1 MSPFIPPTPD
11 ANKSAEQHG
20 EPSEQDSFNH
30 LLFKVLR
37 LTSEQVQDLNDWMK
51 HQGIPN
57 VHEVIAQNFRK
68 PHGLE
73 DDLQFIREDKPC
85 YIQSNVMISLSLMIT
100 YIKHLRYSAK
110 TKYFG
115 SFYYIQ
121 IDPQDYDEWRTTP
134 PEEEVHFQ
142 TPSKLGSPATPR
154 SMATSVASESYIT
167 LTNFK
172 KGIKRDASAYPI
184 FKNERYYNTFIRH
197 FKATAKAQGLNSLMD
212 PNFTPG
218 SDEYEQQLFQDQQD
232 FLYSVLISSLKTDFS
247 EALVKDHEGDAQLII
262 ELLHEHHTGNSQY
275 SRSEINRI
283 TKYLTNIKLDDT
295 WRGTNESFLMHY
307 NDQLCLLDSLVDSDE
322 RLPDNTRVTFLESAV
337 ESVPDLRRVK
347 ITDNVLQA
355 QLDSTRPITYRSYF
369 DLLKDA
375 AFHLDQ
381 ATKRGSKIRRT
392 NVHFSGPN
400 NEDDHQNLLSDDH
413 QVIQQEDVCSEPPEP
428 LSYSVFQS
436 HFQGSS
442 TSSTQKIFLPKPI
455 WEKLSKDQ
463 QQMIIDHNRSLPKSG
478 SSSIS
483 TPNKSPSPL
492 PHKPTSQQT
501 AKSQQVHT
509 HQSDESTADTTKIE
523 TTPSDP
529 LLAMVHQSIHTSD
542 DDASDITK
550 VLSAK
555 RSRQIQVCKH
565 YIFQHANHTNN
576 QLVDRGANGGLA
588 GSDMRVIY
596 KTHRKINISGIDN
609 HEVNGLDVV
618 TAATLLN
625 NSLGKVIGIFNEYAH
640 LGKGSSIHSSGQL
653 EWFKTHVDEKSIK
666 VGGTQLITTL
676 DGYSVPLLIN
686 DGLAYATSLGR
697 PTDQDMDTY
706 PHVFFTSPDE
716 WDPSVLDHDLPPL
729 DGLDP
734 SQVLDQPFGDP
745 MFDAYGDFN
754 ERIIA
759 NLNILLDTPPE
770 DYGSYIAN
778 LHQGSSQEPDWNAL
792 RPFFAWTSPSSIQD
806 TFNVTTRHGTAPHTQ
821 DYIKKHFKSRNPV
834 FNIPRRSEAVAT
846 DTIFSDT
853 PAVDDGSTMA
863 QFFCGQDTLVC
874 DAYGIKSTKQFI
886 NTLSD
891 NIRKR
896 GAMDTLISDGGKYE
910 ISKRVTDLLRSLFI
924 QDYQSEP
931 YHQHQ
936 NKAENRFGLAKR
948 YTNTVMN
955 TSGCTACCWLLC
967 LQYICVVLNHLA
979 SPTLQGICPV
989 QALEGTTPD
998 ISFLLHFS
1006 FYEPV
1011 YYRIDSSEPDLNFP
1025 SSSNEKKGYWVG
1037 FADNQGDSLTWR
1049 ILTEDTQKI
1058 IIRSGVRSA
1067 LRTTTNQHLASSSG
1081 EGTTLPFPIPYPRQ
1095 SSNSLPLD
1103 KQSSNSLPLDPL
1115 DASTPN
1121 FEQFVKSQSGE
1132 DEDHPIPM
1140 ANIDIPNLLGRSF
1153 LLPPEDNGERHMAK
1167 IIDIDDHE
1175 QPLEDIKFKLKINKD
1190 QTEEIM
1196 SYNQLMDYIQKGTDA
1211 EEDPDSLF
1219 KFRDI
1224 IAHQGP
1230 LESTD
1235 PNHKLSKYNVMVEW
1249 ESGEVTYEPLTLISK
1264 DDPITCAVYV
1274 KKHDLLDTTGWKH
1287 LKRYA
1292 KTSKRLIRAVK
1303 QSRIRQVRASARY
1316 QHGFQVPKDYND
1328 AMRLDKENGNTH
1340 WQDAMDLEL
1349 TQIHEYK
1356 VFKDT
1361 GKAKFHNG
1369 KVVTPDGFQK
1379 IRVHFVY
1386 AVKHD
1391 GRFKARLVADGH
1403 LTKEPVESIY
1413 SGVVSLRSLRMVVFL
1428 SQLNNLEIWGAD
1440 VGNAYL
1446 EAYTDEKLCIMAG
1459 PEFKELQG
1467 HLLIMVKALYGTR
1480 SGGARWHDR
1489 LFDILQELKFKP
1501 SKADPDVWMRPEPGG
1516 TCYEYI
1522 AVYVDDL
1529 AIAAKDPQ
1537 AFCNEIK
1544 KKYNL
1549 KLKGVGPLEYHLGC
1563 TYKKDPD
1570 GTLAAD
1576 PRRYVNKILE
1586 SYERMFKEKPRKSR
1600 PPLEGGDHPELD
1612 TSELCDEHQTKQFQT
1627 LIGQLQW
1634 LISLGRFDIA
1644 VHVMSLSRFRAQPR
1658 KGHLDRAKRIVGY
1671 LLFLPDGAIRFRIGE
1686 PDFSS
1691 LKDQEYDWTR
1701 TVYSGACEQIPHD
1714 IPKPLGKH
1722 VQTTHYVDANL
1733 HHDLATGKAVT
1744 AALHFLNQTPID
1756 AYTKRQSTVETAT
1769 YGSEFVAARTAVDQ
1783 IIDIRTTLRY
1793 LGVPIRDKSYMFGDN
1808 KSVVTSSTIPNSTIS
1823 KRHHLASYHRVREAI
1838 AAKFISFHWKDGK
1851 SNPADILSK
1860 HWEFATVWPMLKPI
1874 LFWRGETATQLKGS
1888 DRIPSTTP
1896 GAEPPRDAKDSG
1908 SARSHSTHLETSSS
1922 DLP

>member
-1 MSPFIPPTPD
+1 MSTFIPPTPA
-11 ANKSAEQHG
+11 ANKSAEQHE

-51 HQGIPN
+51 HRGIPN

-68 PHGLE
+68 PHALE
-73 DDLQFIREDKPC
+73 DDLQFTREDKPC

-115 SFYYIQ
+115 PFYYIQ

-167 LTNFK
+167 LSNFK

-307 NDQLCLLDSLVDSDE
+307 NDQLRLLDSLVDSDE
-322 RLPDNTRVTFLESAV
+322 KLPDNTRVTFLESAV

-413 QVIQQEDVCSEPPEP
+413 QVNQQEDACSEPPEP

-478 SSSIS
+478 SSSNS

-492 PHKPTSQQT
+492 PNKPTPQQT

-509 HQSDESTADTTKIE
+509 HQSDENTADTIKIE

-529 LLAMVHQSIHTSD
+529 LLAMVHQSIHTSH

-565 YIFQHANHTNN
+565 YVFQHANHTNN

-618 TAATLLN
+618 TAATLVN
-625 NSLGKVIGIFNEYAH
+625 TSLGKVIGIFNEYAH

-676 DGYSVPLLIN
+676 EGYSVPLLIK

-716 WDPSVLDHDLPPL
+716 WDPSVLDHDPPPL

-759 NLNILLDTPPE
+759 NLNILLDAPPE

-863 QFFCGQDTLVC
+863 QFFCGRDTLVC

-910 ISKRVTDLLRSLFI
+910 ISKQVTDLLRSLFI

-955 TSGCTACCWLLC
+955 TSGCPGFCWLLC

-1006 FYEPV
+1006 FFEPV

-1049 ILTEDTQKI
+1049 ILTENTQKI

-1067 LRTTTNQHLASSSG
+1067 LRTTTNQRLASPSG
-1081 EGTTLPFPIPYPRQ
+1081 EGTTLPFPIPYSQ
-1095 SSNSLPLD
+1095 S
-1103 KQSSNSLPLDPL
+1103 QNSLPLDPL
-1115 DASTPN
+1115 DASTHN
-1121 FEQFVKSQSGE
+1121 FEHFVKSQTGE
-1132 DEDHPIPM
+1132 DEDNPIPM

-1167 IIDIDDHE
+1167 VIDIDDHG
-1175 QPLEDIKFKLKINKD
+1175 QTLEDIKFKLKINKD
-1190 QTEEIM
+1190 QAEEIM

-1224 IAHQGP
+1224 VAHQGP

-1235 PNHKLSKYNVMVEW
+1235 PNHKGSKYNVMVEW

-1264 DDPITCAVYV
+1264 DDPITCAVYA
-1274 KKHDLLDTTGWKH
+1274 KKHDLLDTIGWKH

-1303 QSRIRQVRASARY
+1303 QSRIRQVRASVRY
-1316 QHGFQVPKDYND
+1316 QHGFQVPRDYND

-1489 LFDILQELKFKP
+1489 LFDILQEMKFKP

-1529 AIAAKDPQ
+1529 LIAAKDSQ
-1537 AFCNEIK
+1537 AFCNELK

-1586 SYERMFKEKPRKSR
+1586 SFERMFKEKPRKSR

-1671 LLFLPDGAIRFRIGE
+1671 LLFLPDGAIRFRTGE

-1922 DLP
+1922 NRP

>member
-1 MSPFIPPTPD
+1 MSTFIPPTPT
-11 ANKSAEQHG
+11 ATKSAEQHE

-51 HQGIPN
+51 HRGFPN
-57 VHEVIAQNFRK
+57 VHEIIVQNFRN
-68 PHGLE
+68 PHELK
-73 DDLQFIREDKPC
+73 DDLQFIRESKTY
-85 YIQSNVMISLSLMIT
+85 YIQANVMVSLSLMTT
-100 YIKHLRYSAK
+100 YIKHLRYLAK
-110 TKYFG
+110 AKHFG
-115 SFYYIQ
+115 PFYYIQ
-121 IDPQDYDEWRTTP
+121 IDPQDYDEWRIST
-134 PEEEVHFQ
+134 PEEEIHFQ
-142 TPSKLGSPATPR
+142 TPSKFGSPATPR
-154 SMATSVASESYIT
+154 SMATSEASESYIT

-197 FKATAKAQGLNSLMD
+197 FKATAKAQGLSTLMD

-218 SDEYEQQLFQDQQD
+218 SDEYGQQLFQEQQD

-247 EALVKDHEGDAQLII
+247 EALVKDHEGDAQLIL

-307 NDQLCLLDSLVDSDE
+307 NDQLRLLDSLVDPE
-322 RLPDNTRVTFLESAV
+322 EKLPDNTRVTFLESAV

-355 QLDSTRPITYRSYF
+355 QLDSTRPITYKSYF

-381 ATKRGSKIRRT
+381 ATKRGNKIRRT

-400 NEDDHQNLLSDDH
+400 DEGDHQNPLSDDL
-413 QVIQQEDVCSEPPEP
+413 QAIQQEDVCSEPPEP

-442 TSSTQKIFLPKPI
+442 TSSTQKIFLPKHI
-455 WEKLSKDQ
+455 WEKQSKDQ

-478 SSSIS
+478 SSSIL

-492 PHKPTSQQT
+492 PHKPTPQQT

-509 HQSDESTADTTKIE
+509 HQSDESTADSTKIE

-565 YIFQHANHTNN
+565 YIFQHTNHTNN

-625 NSLGKVIGIFNEYAH
+625 TSLGKVIGIFNEYAH

-676 DGYSVPLLIN
+676 DGYSVPLLIK

-697 PTDQDMDTY
+697 PTDHDMDSY

-716 WDPSVLDHDLPPL
+716 WDPSVLDHDPPPL

-759 NLNILLDTPPE
+759 NLNILLDAPPE
-770 DYGSYIAN
+770 DCRSYTAN
-778 LHQGSSQEPDWNAL
+778 LHQSSSQEPDWNAL

-806 TFNVTTRHGTAPHTQ
+806 TFNVTTRHGIAPHTQ

-863 QFFCGQDTLVC
+863 QFFCGRDTLVC

-924 QDYQSEP
+924 KDYQSEP

-955 TSGCTACCWLLC
+955 TSGCPACCWLLC

-1006 FYEPV
+1006 FYEPI

-1067 LRTTTNQHLASSSG
+1067 LRTTTNQRLASSSG
-1081 EGTTLPFPIPYPRQ
+1081 EGTTLPFPIPYP
-1095 SSNSLPLD
+1095 
-1103 KQSSNSLPLDPL
+1103 KQSSNSLPLDPI
-1115 DASTPN
+1115 DASTSN

-1140 ANIDIPNLLGRSF
+1140 TNIDIPNLLGRSF
-1153 LLPPEDNGERHMAK
+1153 LLSPEDNGERYMAK
-1167 IIDIDDHE
+1167 IIDIDDHG
-1175 QPLEDIKFKLKINKD
+1175 QHLEDIKFKLKISKD
-1190 QTEEIM
+1190 QAEEIM

-1219 KFRDI
+1219 NFRDI
-1224 IAHQGP
+1224 VAHQGP

-1235 PNHKLSKYNVMVEW
+1235 PNHKGSKYNVMVEW
-1249 ESGEVTYEPLTLISK
+1249 ESGEITYEPLALISK
-1264 DDPITCAVYV
+1264 DDPITCAVYA

-1316 QHGFQVPKDYND
+1316 QHGFQVPRDYND

-1356 VFKDT
+1356 VFRDT

-1379 IRVHFVY
+1379 IRVHFVMQSNMM
-1386 AVKHD
+1386 
-1391 GRFKARLVADGH
+1391 ADSKQD
-1403 LTKEPVESIY
+1403 LLQMDTSPKN
-1413 SGVVSLRSLRMVVFL
+1413 L
-1428 SQLNNLEIWGAD
+1428 LN
-1440 VGNAYL
+1440 
-1446 EAYTDEKLCIMAG
+1446 
-1459 PEFKELQG
+1459 
-1467 HLLIMVKALYGTR
+1467 
-1480 SGGARWHDR
+1480 
-1489 LFDILQELKFKP
+1489 P
-1501 SKADPDVWMRPEPGG
+1501 S
-1516 TCYEYI
+1516 
-1522 AVYVDDL
+1522 
-1529 AIAAKDPQ
+1529 
-1537 AFCNEIK
+1537 
-1544 KKYNL
+1544 
-1549 KLKGVGPLEYHLGC
+1549 
-1563 TYKKDPD
+1563 
-1570 GTLAAD
+1570 
-1576 PRRYVNKILE
+1576 ILE
-1586 SYERMFKEKPRKSR
+1586 WFP
-1600 PPLEGGDHPELD
+1600 
-1612 TSELCDEHQTKQFQT
+1612 
-1627 LIGQLQW
+1627 
-1634 LISLGRFDIA
+1634 
-1644 VHVMSLSRFRAQPR
+1644 
-1658 KGHLDRAKRIVGY
+1658 
-1671 LLFLPDGAIRFRIGE
+1671 
-1686 PDFSS
+1686 
-1691 LKDQEYDWTR
+1691 
-1701 TVYSGACEQIPHD
+1701 
-1714 IPKPLGKH
+1714 
-1722 VQTTHYVDANL
+1722 
-1733 HHDLATGKAVT
+1733 
-1744 AALHFLNQTPID
+1744 
-1756 AYTKRQSTVETAT
+1756 
-1769 YGSEFVAARTAVDQ
+1769 
-1783 IIDIRTTLRY
+1783 
-1793 LGVPIRDKSYMFGDN
+1793 
-1808 KSVVTSSTIPNSTIS
+1808 
-1823 KRHHLASYHRVREAI
+1823 
-1838 AAKFISFHWKDGK
+1838 
-1851 SNPADILSK
+1851 
-1860 HWEFATVWPMLKPI
+1860 
-1874 LFWRGETATQLKGS
+1874 
-1888 DRIPSTTP
+1888 
-1896 GAEPPRDAKDSG
+1896 
-1908 SARSHSTHLETSSS
+1908 
-1922 DLP
+1922 

>member
-1 MSPFIPPTPD
+1 MSTFIPPTPT
-11 ANKSAEQHG
+11 ATKSAEQHE

-51 HQGIPN
+51 HRGFPN
-57 VHEVIAQNFRK
+57 VHEIIVQNFRN
-68 PHGLE
+68 PHELK
-73 DDLQFIREDKPC
+73 DDLQFIRESKTY
-85 YIQSNVMISLSLMIT
+85 YIQANVMVSLSLMTT
-100 YIKHLRYSAK
+100 YIKHLRYLAK
-110 TKYFG
+110 AKHFG
-115 SFYYIQ
+115 PFYYIQ
-121 IDPQDYDEWRTTP
+121 IDPQDYDEWRIST
-134 PEEEVHFQ
+134 PEEEIHFQ
-142 TPSKLGSPATPR
+142 TPSKFGSPATPR
-154 SMATSVASESYIT
+154 SMATSEASESYIT

-197 FKATAKAQGLNSLMD
+197 FKATAKAQGLSTLMD
-212 PNFTPG
+212 PNLTPG
-218 SDEYEQQLFQDQQD
+218 SDEYGQQLFQEQQD

-247 EALVKDHEGDAQLII
+247 EALVKDHEGDAQLIL

-307 NDQLCLLDSLVDSDE
+307 NDQLRLLDSLVDPE
-322 RLPDNTRVTFLESAV
+322 EKLPDNTRVTFLESAV

-355 QLDSTRPITYRSYF
+355 QLDSTRPITYKSYF

-381 ATKRGSKIRRT
+381 ATKRGNKIRRT

-400 NEDDHQNLLSDDH
+400 DEGDHQNPLSDDL
-413 QVIQQEDVCSEPPEP
+413 QAIQQEDVCSEPPEP

-436 HFQGSS
+436 YFQGSS
-442 TSSTQKIFLPKPI
+442 TSSTQKIFLPKHI

-478 SSSIS
+478 SSSIL

-492 PHKPTSQQT
+492 PHKPTPQQT

-509 HQSDESTADTTKIE
+509 HQSDESTADSTKIE

-542 DDASDITK
+542 DNASDITK

-576 QLVDRGANGGLA
+576 QLVDRGANGGPA

-625 NSLGKVIGIFNEYAH
+625 TSLGKVIGIFNEYAH

-676 DGYSVPLLIN
+676 DGYSVPLLIK

-697 PTDQDMDTY
+697 PTDHDMDSY

-716 WDPSVLDHDLPPL
+716 WDPSVLDHDPPPL

-759 NLNILLDTPPE
+759 NLNILLDAPPE
-770 DYGSYIAN
+770 DCRSYTAN
-778 LHQGSSQEPDWNAL
+778 LHQSSSQEPDWNAL
-792 RPFFAWTSPSSIQD
+792 HPFFAWTSPSSIQD
-806 TFNVTTRHGTAPHTQ
+806 TFNVTTRHGIAPHTQ

-863 QFFCGQDTLVC
+863 QFFCGRDTLVC

-924 QDYQSEP
+924 KDYQSEP

-955 TSGCTACCWLLC
+955 TSGCPAYCWLLC

-1006 FYEPV
+1006 FYEPI

-1067 LRTTTNQHLASSSG
+1067 LRTTTNQRLASSSG
-1081 EGTTLPFPIPYPRQ
+1081 EGTTLPFPIPYPQ
-1095 SSNSLPLD
+1095 
-1103 KQSSNSLPLDPL
+1103 QSSNSLPLDPI
-1115 DASTPN
+1115 DASTSN

-1140 ANIDIPNLLGRSF
+1140 TNIDIPNLLGRSF
-1153 LLPPEDNGERHMAK
+1153 LLSPEDNGERYMAK
-1167 IIDIDDHE
+1167 IIDIDDHG
-1175 QPLEDIKFKLKINKD
+1175 QHLEDIKFKLKISKD
-1190 QTEEIM
+1190 QAEEIM

-1224 IAHQGP
+1224 VAHQGP

-1235 PNHKLSKYNVMVEW
+1235 PNHKGSKYNVMVEW
-1249 ESGEVTYEPLTLISK
+1249 ESGEITYEPLALISK
-1264 DDPITCAVYV
+1264 DDPITCAVYA

-1316 QHGFQVPKDYND
+1316 QHGFQVPRDYND

-1356 VFKDT
+1356 VFRDT

-1537 AFCNEIK
+1537 AFCNELK
-1544 KKYNL
+1544 KKYNF
-1549 KLKGVGPLEYHLGC
+1549 KLEGVGPLEYHLGC

-1570 GTLAAD
+1570 ETLAAD

-1586 SYERMFKEKPRKSR
+1586 SYKRMFMEKPRKSR

-1671 LLFLPDGAIRFRIGE
+1671 LLFLPDGAIRFRTGE

-1691 LKDQEYDWTR
+1691 LRDQEYDWTR

-1744 AALHFLNQTPID
+1744 AVLHFLNQTPID

-1793 LGVPIRDKSYMFGDN
+1793 LGVPIRDMSYMFGDN
-1808 KSVVTSSTIPNSTIS
+1808 RSVVTSSTIPNSTIS

-1908 SARSHSTHLETSSS
+1908 SARPHSTHLETSSTNRS
-1922 DLP
+1922 

>member
-1 MSPFIPPTPD
+1 MSTFIPPTP
-11 ANKSAEQHG
+11 AAHKSAEQHE

-51 HQGIPN
+51 HRGIPN
-57 VHEVIAQNFRK
+57 VHEVIAKNFRK
-68 PHGLE
+68 PHALE

-85 YIQSNVMISLSLMIT
+85 YIQSNVMISLFLMIT

-115 SFYYIQ
+115 PFYYIQ

-167 LTNFK
+167 LSNFK

-307 NDQLCLLDSLVDSDE
+307 NDQLRLLDSLVDSDE
-322 RLPDNTRVTFLESAV
+322 KLPDNTRVTFLESAV

-381 ATKRGSKIRRT
+381 ATKRGSKIRRA

-400 NEDDHQNLLSDDH
+400 NEDDHQNLTSDDH
-413 QVIQQEDVCSEPPEP
+413 QVIQQEDVCNEPPEP

-463 QQMIIDHNRSLPKSG
+463 QQMIIDHNRSLPKSE

-492 PHKPTSQQT
+492 PHKPTPKQT

-529 LLAMVHQSIHTSD
+529 LLAMVHQSIHTSN

-618 TAATLLN
+618 TAATFLN
-625 NSLGKVIGIFNEYAH
+625 TSLGKVIGIFNEYAH

-666 VGGTQLITTL
+666 VRGTQLITTL
-676 DGYSVPLLIN
+676 EGYSVPLLIK

-716 WDPSVLDHDLPPL
+716 WDPSVLDHDPPPL

-759 NLNILLDTPPE
+759 TLNILLDAPPE

-792 RPFFAWTSPSSIQD
+792 RPFVAWTSPSSIQD
-806 TFNVTTRHGTAPHTQ
+806 TFNVTTRHGSAPHTQ

-863 QFFCGQDTLVC
+863 QFFCGRDTLVC

-955 TSGCTACCWLLC
+955 TSGCPAFCWLLC

-1025 SSSNEKKGYWVG
+1025 SSSNEKKGYWDG

-1067 LRTTTNQHLASSSG
+1067 LRTRTNQRLASPSG
-1081 EGTTLPFPIPYPRQ
+1081 EGTTLPFPIPYSQ
-1095 SSNSLPLD
+1095 SH
-1103 KQSSNSLPLDPL
+1103 NSLPLDPL

-1121 FEQFVKSQSGE
+1121 FEHFVKSQTGE
-1132 DEDHPIPM
+1132 DEDNPIPM

-1153 LLPPEDNGERHMAK
+1153 LLPPEDNGERHMATV
-1167 IIDIDDHE
+1167 IDIDDHG
-1175 QPLEDIKFKLKINKD
+1175 QTLEDIKFKLKINKD
-1190 QTEEIM
+1190 QAEEIM

-1224 IAHQGP
+1224 VAHQGP

-1235 PNHKLSKYNVMVEW
+1235 PNHKGSKYNVMVEW

-1264 DDPITCAVYV
+1264 DDPITCAVYA

-1303 QSRIRQVRASARY
+1303 QSRIRQVRASVRY

-1489 LFDILQELKFKP
+1489 LFDILQEMKFKP

-1529 AIAAKDPQ
+1529 AIAAKDSQ
-1537 AFCNEIK
+1537 AFCNELK

-1586 SYERMFKEKPRKSR
+1586 SFERMFKEKPRKSR

-1671 LLFLPDGAIRFRIGE
+1671 LLFLPDGAIRFRTGE

-1823 KRHHLASYHRVREAI
+1823 KRHHLASYH
-1838 AAKFISFHWKDGK
+1838 
-1851 SNPADILSK
+1851 
-1860 HWEFATVWPMLKPI
+1860 
-1874 LFWRGETATQLKGS
+1874 
-1888 DRIPSTTP
+1888 
-1896 GAEPPRDAKDSG
+1896 
-1908 SARSHSTHLETSSS
+1908 
-1922 DLP
+1922 

>member
-1 MSPFIPPTPD
+1 MSTFIPPTPA
-11 ANKSAEQHG
+11 ANKSAEQHE

-51 HQGIPN
+51 HRGIPN

-68 PHGLE
+68 PHALE
-73 DDLQFIREDKPC
+73 DDLHFIREDEPC

-115 SFYYIQ
+115 PFYYIQ
-121 IDPQDYDEWRTTP
+121 IHPQDYDEWRTTP

-142 TPSKLGSPATPR
+142 APSKLGSPATPR
-154 SMATSVASESYIT
+154 SMASSVASESYIT

-295 WRGTNESFLMHY
+295 WRGTNESFLIHY
-307 NDQLCLLDSLVDSDE
+307 NDQLRLLDSLVDSDE
-322 RLPDNTRVTFLESAV
+322 KLPENTRVTFLESAV

-400 NEDDHQNLLSDDH
+400 NEDDHQNILSDDH

-492 PHKPTSQQT
+492 PHKPTPQQT

-509 HQSDESTADTTKIE
+509 HQSDESTAGTTKIE

-588 GSDMRVIY
+588 GSEMRVIY

-618 TAATLLN
+618 TAATLVN
-625 NSLGKVIGIFNEYAH
+625 TSLGKVIGIFNEYAH

-676 DGYSVPLLIN
+676 DGYSVPLLIK

-716 WDPSVLDHDLPPL
+716 CDPSVLDHDPPPL

-754 ERIIA
+754 ECIIA
-759 NLNILLDTPPE
+759 NLNILLDAPPE

-792 RPFFAWTSPSSIQD
+792 RPFFAWTSPSCIQD

-863 QFFCGQDTLVC
+863 QFFCGRDTLVC

-955 TSGCTACCWLLC
+955 TSGCPACCWLLC

-1067 LRTTTNQHLASSSG
+1067 LRTTTNQHLASPSG
-1081 EGTTLPFPIPYPRQ
+1081 EGTTLPFPIPYSQQ
-1095 SSNSLPLD
+1095 S
-1103 KQSSNSLPLDPL
+1103 QNSLPLDPL

-1121 FEQFVKSQSGE
+1121 FEHFVKSQSGE
-1132 DEDHPIPM
+1132 DEDNPIPM

-1167 IIDIDDHE
+1167 VIDIDDHG
-1175 QPLEDIKFKLKINKD
+1175 QTLEDIKFKLKINKD
-1190 QTEEIM
+1190 QAEEIM

-1224 IAHQGP
+1224 VAHQGP

-1235 PNHKLSKYNVMVEW
+1235 PNHKGSKYNVMVEW
-1249 ESGEVTYEPLTLISK
+1249 ESGEVTYEPLTIISK
-1264 DDPITCAVYV
+1264 DDPILVQFMPRNMIFLTQE
-1274 KKHDLLDTTGWKH
+1274 DGNT
-1287 LKRYA
+1287 LKGMPR
-1292 KTSKRLIRAVK
+1292 
-1303 QSRIRQVRASARY
+1303 
-1316 QHGFQVPKDYND
+1316 HPKD
-1328 AMRLDKENGNTH
+1328 
-1340 WQDAMDLEL
+1340 
-1349 TQIHEYK
+1349 
-1356 VFKDT
+1356 
-1361 GKAKFHNG
+1361 
-1369 KVVTPDGFQK
+1369 
-1379 IRVHFVY
+1379 
-1386 AVKHD
+1386 
-1391 GRFKARLVADGH
+1391 
-1403 LTKEPVESIY
+1403 S
-1413 SGVVSLRSLRMVVFL
+1413 
-1428 SQLNNLEIWGAD
+1428 
-1440 VGNAYL
+1440 
-1446 EAYTDEKLCIMAG
+1446 
-1459 PEFKELQG
+1459 
-1467 HLLIMVKALYGTR
+1467 
-1480 SGGARWHDR
+1480 
-1489 LFDILQELKFKP
+1489 
-1501 SKADPDVWMRPEPGG
+1501 
-1516 TCYEYI
+1516 
-1522 AVYVDDL
+1522 
-1529 AIAAKDPQ
+1529 
-1537 AFCNEIK
+1537 
-1544 KKYNL
+1544 
-1549 KLKGVGPLEYHLGC
+1549 
-1563 TYKKDPD
+1563 
-1570 GTLAAD
+1570 
-1576 PRRYVNKILE
+1576 
-1586 SYERMFKEKPRKSR
+1586 
-1600 PPLEGGDHPELD
+1600 
-1612 TSELCDEHQTKQFQT
+1612 SELSSNPGFAKLEHQ
-1627 LIGQLQW
+1627 LD
-1634 LISLGRFDIA
+1634 ISM
-1644 VHVMSLSRFRAQPR
+1644 VSKSQ
-1658 KGHLDRAKRIVGY
+1658 RITMM
-1671 LLFLPDGAIRFRIGE
+1671 
-1686 PDFSS
+1686 
-1691 LKDQEYDWTR
+1691 Q
-1701 TVYSGACEQIPHD
+1701 
-1714 IPKPLGKH
+1714 
-1722 VQTTHYVDANL
+1722 
-1733 HHDLATGKAVT
+1733 
-1744 AALHFLNQTPID
+1744 
-1756 AYTKRQSTVETAT
+1756 
-1769 YGSEFVAARTAVDQ
+1769 
-1783 IIDIRTTLRY
+1783 
-1793 LGVPIRDKSYMFGDN
+1793 
-1808 KSVVTSSTIPNSTIS
+1808 
-1823 KRHHLASYHRVREAI
+1823 
-1838 AAKFISFHWKDGK
+1838 
-1851 SNPADILSK
+1851 
-1860 HWEFATVWPMLKPI
+1860 
-1874 LFWRGETATQLKGS
+1874 
-1888 DRIPSTTP
+1888 
-1896 GAEPPRDAKDSG
+1896 
-1908 SARSHSTHLETSSS
+1908 
-1922 DLP
+1922 

>member
-1 MSPFIPPTPD
+1 MSTFIPPTP
-11 ANKSAEQHG
+11 AAHKSAEQHE

-51 HQGIPN
+51 HRGIPN

-68 PHGLE
+68 PHALE

-115 SFYYIQ
+115 PFYYIQ
-121 IDPQDYDEWRTTP
+121 IDPQDYDELRTTA

-167 LTNFK
+167 LSNFK

-307 NDQLCLLDSLVDSDE
+307 NDQLRLLDSLVDSDE
-322 RLPDNTRVTFLESAV
+322 KLPDNTRVTFLESAV

-400 NEDDHQNLLSDDH
+400 NEDDHQNLTSDDH
-413 QVIQQEDVCSEPPEP
+413 QVIQEEDVCNEPPEP

-442 TSSTQKIFLPKPI
+442 TSSTQKIFLPRPI

-478 SSSIS
+478 SPSIS

-492 PHKPTSQQT
+492 PHKPTPQQT
-501 AKSQQVHT
+501 AKSQQLHT

-529 LLAMVHQSIHTSD
+529 LLAMVHQSIHTSN

-625 NSLGKVIGIFNEYAH
+625 TSLGKVIGIFNEYAH

-676 DGYSVPLLIN
+676 EGYSVPLLIK

-716 WDPSVLDHDLPPL
+716 WDPSVLDHDPPPL

-759 NLNILLDTPPE
+759 NLNILLDAPPE

-806 TFNVTTRHGTAPHTQ
+806 TFNVTTRHGSAPHTQ

-863 QFFCGQDTLVC
+863 QFFCGRDSLVC

-910 ISKRVTDLLRSLFI
+910 ISKQVTDLLRSLFI

-955 TSGCTACCWLLC
+955 TSGCPAFCWLLC

-1025 SSSNEKKGYWVG
+1025 SSSNEKQGYWVG

-1067 LRTTTNQHLASSSG
+1067 LRTTTNQHLASPSG
-1081 EGTTLPFPIPYPRQ
+1081 EGTTLPFPIPYSQ
-1095 SSNSLPLD
+1095 S
-1103 KQSSNSLPLDPL
+1103 QNSLPLDPL

-1121 FEQFVKSQSGE
+1121 FEHFVKSQTGE
-1132 DEDHPIPM
+1132 DEDNPIPM

-1167 IIDIDDHE
+1167 VIDIDDHG
-1175 QPLEDIKFKLKINKD
+1175 QTLEDIKFKLKINKD
-1190 QTEEIM
+1190 QAEEIM

-1224 IAHQGP
+1224 VAHQGP

-1235 PNHKLSKYNVMVEW
+1235 PNHKGSKYNVMVEW

-1264 DDPITCAVYV
+1264 DDPITCAVYA

-1303 QSRIRQVRASARY
+1303 QSRIRQVRASVRY

-1446 EAYTDEKLCIMAG
+1446 EAYTDEKLCIVAG

-1489 LFDILQELKFKP
+1489 LFDILQEMKFKP

-1529 AIAAKDPQ
+1529 AIAAKDSQ
-1537 AFCNEIK
+1537 AFCNELK

-1586 SYERMFKEKPRKSR
+1586 SFERMF
-1600 PPLEGGDHPELD
+1600 
-1612 TSELCDEHQTKQFQT
+1612 
-1627 LIGQLQW
+1627 
-1634 LISLGRFDIA
+1634 
-1644 VHVMSLSRFRAQPR
+1644 
-1658 KGHLDRAKRIVGY
+1658 
-1671 LLFLPDGAIRFRIGE
+1671 
-1686 PDFSS
+1686 
-1691 LKDQEYDWTR
+1691 
-1701 TVYSGACEQIPHD
+1701 
-1714 IPKPLGKH
+1714 
-1722 VQTTHYVDANL
+1722 
-1733 HHDLATGKAVT
+1733 
-1744 AALHFLNQTPID
+1744 
-1756 AYTKRQSTVETAT
+1756 
-1769 YGSEFVAARTAVDQ
+1769 
-1783 IIDIRTTLRY
+1783 
-1793 LGVPIRDKSYMFGDN
+1793 
-1808 KSVVTSSTIPNSTIS
+1808 
-1823 KRHHLASYHRVREAI
+1823 
-1838 AAKFISFHWKDGK
+1838 
-1851 SNPADILSK
+1851 
-1860 HWEFATVWPMLKPI
+1860 
-1874 LFWRGETATQLKGS
+1874 
-1888 DRIPSTTP
+1888 
-1896 GAEPPRDAKDSG
+1896 
-1908 SARSHSTHLETSSS
+1908 
-1922 DLP
+1922 